1 MTFDEIVTEIK
12 DRLNLTSSDATTRVG
27 RAVNVHY
34 RRLTSSLGLQVAR
47 RITGVT
53 ANMSLGL
60 QVVTFTGIEKI
71 ERIIDDTTG
80 STTELT
86 EVTLE
91 EIRSVNPTTAAPK
104 LWAVENMGAGSVTV
118 RFDCAAQDTRQLK
131 ADGLQTASTLS
142 GTQTPAFN
150 QDFHDILVE
159 GPIADELRKQEK
171 ESLAR
176 EAQTMADRRTSE
188 LRFFIAKNGA
198 QIRQHGAATNAG
210 TAVSSGGGA
219 APSGGTNYTQTG
231 LITFDRDPSAPFA
244 VTASSAVVPN
254 LDADKVDGKHYSEII
269 VDAVATAT
277 IDAGLILATQ
287 VFS

>member
-1 MTFDEIVTEIK
+1 MTFDEIVSEVA
-12 DRLNLTSSDATTRVG
+12 DRLNLTSPVAITRLG

-60 QVVTFTGIEKI
+60 QLVTFTGIEKI
-71 ERIIDDTTG
+71 ERILDDTTG

-104 LWAVENMGAGSVTV
+104 LWAVETMGAGSVTV

-142 GTQTPAFN
+142 GSQTPAFN

-171 ESLAR
+171 ESLAK
-176 EAQTMADRRTSE
+176 EAQAMADRRTSE

-210 TAVSSGGGA
+210 TVSSGGGA
-219 APSGGTNYTQTG
+219 APSGGVSYTQTG
-231 LITFDRDPSAPFA
+231 LVTYDRDPSAPFA
-244 VTASSAVVPN
+244 VVSGSAVVPN
-254 LDADKVDGKHYSEII
+254 LDADKVDGKHYADIMA
-269 VDAVATAT
+269 DALAAAT